1 MAFET
6 ELYDTIQ
13 KRVKSG
19 YKAMGYP
26 VYNLS
31 KKDIS
36 LLSKVADKY
45 GFPPFW
51 GANLMNFESA
61 GTFNPSITNSIGA
74 TGIIQFIPSTASDLG
89 VTTDALRKMTFAQQM
104 AYVDLY
110 LHKYF
115 YGSGA
120 NKGIFNTKTGKVTD
134 KFTQTDLFMI
144 IFYPVAVGRPD
155 FVFPDS
161 VQRANAGIAKP
172 SDYKNKA
179 LASSTA
185 PFRNV
190 SDYIPKGGV
199 KAIKYVQRNALPTIL
214 ISIGVLALGIGGYIL
229 VKKKIIKF

>member
-31 KKDIS
+31 KKDIR
-36 LLSKVADKY
+36 LMQALANKY
-45 GFPPFW
+45 GFPAFW
-51 GANLMNFESA
+51 LANLANFESA
-61 GTFNPSITNSIGA
+61 GTFNPSIQNSIGA
-74 TGIIQFIPSTASDLG
+74 TGIIQFLPSTAKELG
-89 VTTDALRKMTFAQQM
+89 VTTDILRKMTFAQQL

-110 LHKYF
+110 LSKYF
-115 YGSGA
+115 NGAGA
-120 NKGIFNTKTGKVTD
+120 NKGIFNKKTGKVTD

-155 FVFPDS
+155 FVFPEN

-172 SDYKNKA
+172 SDYKNRA
-179 LASSTA
+179 LAASTA
-185 PFRNV
+185 PFKNV
-190 SDYIPKGGV
+190 SDYISKTRV
-199 KAIKYVQRNALPTIL
+199 YTNNNKLPIAL
-214 ISIGVLALGIGGYIL
+214 ISIGILALGITGYIL
-229 VKKKIIKF
+229 IKKKIIKF